1 MSGFTADWLA
11 LREPFDARAR
21 NAGVRD
27 AAVAALGDRSVVGI
41 VDLACG
47 TGSTLRALAPHI
59 AARQHWRLV
68 DNDLGLLLRAS
79 DTARPARVTV
89 TTKPVDLVRDL
100 EIALDGAIDLV
111 TASAL
116 IDLVSAEWLERL
128 AIEVAARS
136 LPIYLALSYDG
147 VVSLTPADAQDG
159 ALIAAVNA
167 HQQTDKGFG
176 PALGPQAV
184 AAAIARFEA
193 VGYAVVQGR
202 ADWLMQ
208 PADRDMQRQLL
219 DGWAAAAREM
229 GDVALADT
237 AAWLTRRRGAVD
249 AGRSSI
255 TVGHVDLFARPTTTR
270 LADRSQSSN
279 RSSPS

>member
-21 NAGVRD
+21 NADVRD

-68 DNDLGLLLRAS
+68 DNDLGLLLRAA
-79 DTARPARVTV
+79 DTARPERATV

-100 EIALDGAIDLV
+100 EIALDGAVDLV

-147 VVSLTPADAQDG
+147 AVTLAPADAQDD

-167 HQQTDKGFG
+167 HQRTDKGFG

-184 AAAIARFEA
+184 AAAIARFQA

-208 PADRDMQRQLL
+208 PADRDMQLQLL
-219 DGWAAAAREM
+219 DGWAGAAREI
-229 GDVALADT
+229 GDMALADT
-237 AAWLTRRRGAVD
+237 AAWLTRRRGAVE

-255 TVGHVDLFARPTTTR
+255 TVGHVDLFARPTTAR